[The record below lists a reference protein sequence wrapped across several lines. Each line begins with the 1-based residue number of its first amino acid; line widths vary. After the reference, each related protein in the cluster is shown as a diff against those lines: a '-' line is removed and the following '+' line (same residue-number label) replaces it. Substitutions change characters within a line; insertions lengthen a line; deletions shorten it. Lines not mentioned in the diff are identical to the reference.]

1 MGRGTWAAPAPAG
14 GWRRLKRK
22 SIPGNSISHP
32 SLYLLLVKLVKP
44 FCWML
49 LSYLQWPG
57 HTYLALGGVRI
68 RLPGN
73 GINQASRSLPKNY
86 P

>member
-1 MGRGTWAAPAPAG
+1 
-14 GWRRLKRK
+14 
-22 SIPGNSISHP
+22 
-32 SLYLLLVKLVKP
+32 
-44 FCWML
+44 ML
-49 LSYLQWPG
+49 PSYLQWPC

-68 RLPGN
+68 RLTGN